1 MFLNAITFRNVNWF
15 IARQSHKFFEKC
27 KVKITPITFILIETE
42 EKQGIVM
49 TMLNFTLAEKLIS
62 YGCQKLGLEKKGD
75 LSDYH
80 PDTYESL
87 DPNLNSQLTRSDR
100 SLFKPIDFNEHYDQT

>member
-1 MFLNAITFRNVNWF
+1 
-15 IARQSHKFFEKC
+15 
-27 KVKITPITFILIETE
+27 
-42 EKQGIVM
+42 
-49 TMLNFTLAEKLIS
+49 MLNFTLAEKLIS
-62 YGCQKLGLEKKGD
+62 YGCQKLGLENKGD

-100 SLFKPIDFNEHYDQT
+100 SLLKPIDFNENYDQT